1 MIDWLSNW
9 MNLVELAAILTGLA
23 NVWLTTRQNI
33 WCWPVG
39 LVMVSLYIVIF
50 YEARL
55 YSDMGL
61 QVVYIFMQVYGWYY
75 WLRGGN
81 TVPGTVHDT
90 VEGQD
95 GPGDQEARVSRL
107 SPRWLIACAA
117 SALLGTA
124 GLGYLMD
131 TFTDADLAYWD
142 AATTVLS
149 LLAQWLL
156 GRKILESW
164 VVWIMVDVL
173 AIGIYF
179 TKGLYLTGGLYVV
192 FLGLATSGLVQW
204 WKSFRQAEPAASAPA
219 A

>member
-1 MIDWLSNW
+1 MIDWFSNW

-33 WCWPVG
+33 WCWPIG
-39 LVMVSLYIVIF
+39 LVMVTLYIVIF
-50 YEARL
+50 YQARL

-61 QVVYIFMQVYGWYY
+61 QVIYIFMQVYGWYY
-75 WLRGGN
+75 WLRGAGN
-81 TVPGTVHDT
+81 VPGTNADG
-90 VEGQD
+90 GQQ
-95 GPGDQEARVSRL
+95 QEARVSRL
-107 SPRWLIACAA
+107 SPTWLATCAA
-117 SALLGTA
+117 TAVLGTA

-142 AATTVLS
+142 ATTTVLS

-164 VVWIMVDVL
+164 VLWILVDVL

-192 FLGLATSGLVQW
+192 FLGLATSGLLQW
-204 WKSFRQAEPAASAPA
+204 WKSYRAAPCAPGAPA